1 MRLALFSLSSCL
13 GCQMVF
19 LSLEEYLLSLI
30 SENNVSYAPFIV
42 DRKDLKEVDLVLVEG
57 TVRNGDDY
65 RKAKEA
71 REKAELLVALGTCA
85 CFGGVQGLANTFS
98 EKKLMRRR
106 FGDGAAFAGAPQG
119 VMRLLPLDSYI
130 RVDAY
135 LPGCPPPAALL
146 KSFLE
151 FAFSG
156 TLPSRQGSSVC
167 SECRVSGIPLP
178 LPQPGPRRITDKAPV
193 AGKCLLEQGYICMG
207 PLTRDGC
214 GAKCPSELGIP
225 CSGCRG
231 PSDAA
236 LMYPEQD
243 LELETSRRL
252 ARATGHNQRAV
263 LKAVKDPVHSFYK
276 YCLAEPILRRRRPGG
291 TSSFLYRL
299 GEREER

>member
-1 MRLALFSLSSCL
+1 MRLALFSLSSCM
-13 GCQMVF
+13 GCQLAF

-42 DRKDLKEVDLVLVEG
+42 DQKDLQEVDLVMVEG
-57 TVRNGDDY
+57 TVRSGDDY
-65 RKAKEA
+65 RKAREA
-71 REKAELLVALGTCA
+71 REKAEFVVALGTCA
-85 CFGGVQGLANTFS
+85 CFGGVQGLTDMFS

-106 FGDGAAFAGAPQG
+106 YGDGATFTGAPQG
-119 VMRLLPLDSYI
+119 VMRLLPLDSYV

-135 LPGCPPPAALL
+135 LPGCPPPIGLL

-151 FAFSG
+151 FALAG

-167 SECRVSGIPLP
+167 SECKVSGIP
-178 LPQPGPRRITDKAPV
+178 LPQPGPRRTTDKAPT

-214 GAKCPSELGIP
+214 GAKCPSELGVP

-236 LMYPEQD
+236 LMYPEKG
-243 LELETSRRL
+243 LEFETVRRL
-252 ARATGHNQRAV
+252 VRATGRDLREV
-263 LKAVKDPVHSFYK
+263 SKAIKDPAQSFYK
-276 YCLAEPILRRRRPGG
+276 FCLGEPILRRRRPGG

-299 GEREER
+299 GEKEER